1 MGEDKLIVFVKAPRA
16 GVVKTRLAKSIGA
29 AAAVAA
35 YRQLVETLLNQLSGL
50 SGVEVCFSPDDA
62 ASEVQ
67 RWLAESWH
75 SSPQGDGDLGQRLH
89 AAFERAFDA
98 GAKRVAI
105 IGSDCPAI
113 GVEEIREAWSGLQT
127 HDVVLGPATDGGY
140 WLVGLRQLQPDLFR
154 GVHWSTETVFTETFQ
169 RAQFAGLRVQLLREL
184 ADVDTE
190 AEWRAFLAA
199 RNRGGTRA

>member
-1 MGEDKLIVFVKAPRA
+1 MDEDKLIVFVKAARA
-16 GVVKTRLAKSIGA
+16 GAVKTRLAKSIGA

-35 YRQLVETLLNQLSGL
+35 YRQLVETLLNQLRGL

-62 ASEVQ
+62 AGEVQ
-67 RWLAESWH
+67 RWLDESWH
-75 SSPQGDGDLGQRLH
+75 SQPQGDGDLGQRLQ
-89 AAFERAFDA
+89 AAFQRAFDA

-113 GVEEIREAWSGLQT
+113 RVEDIREAWSGLQT

-140 WLVGLRQLQPDLFR
+140 WLVGLRQIQPGLFR
-154 GVHWSTETVFTETFQ
+154 GVHWSTDTVFTETFQ
-169 RAQFAGLRVQLLREL
+169 RAQLAGLRVQLLREL

-190 AEWRAFLAA
+190 AEWRAFLATQ
-199 RNRGGTRA
+199 NRGGTRA